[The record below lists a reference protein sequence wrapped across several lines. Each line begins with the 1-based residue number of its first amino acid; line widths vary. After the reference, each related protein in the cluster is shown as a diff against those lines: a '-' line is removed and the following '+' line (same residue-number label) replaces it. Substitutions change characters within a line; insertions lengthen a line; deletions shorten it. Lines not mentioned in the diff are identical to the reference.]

1 MSTSSED
8 TEGQLN
14 AAIQERLHFMPK
26 LIESSMAA
34 DKATCHNQD
43 IIMIAQIVGAR
54 AMDKIGV
61 DRGTL
66 RIDLS

>member
-1 MSTSSED
+1 MILAT
-8 TEGQLN
+8 Q
-14 AAIQERLHFMPK
+14 
-26 LIESSMAA
+26 
-34 DKATCHNQD
+34 DKATCHNLD

-66 RIDLS
+66 RINLS